1 MTTAQDLKTFRLPDR
16 PEREPDDMT
25 SYNQLADT
33 SLIAPLRQYLGR
45 QETTLI
51 TGDHYLCEAIPR
63 SMAGARY
70 PDLLVA
76 FEADLPAFRENNG
89 YIISRQG
96 KPPDFVLEIASEST
110 GEIDTGCKRRD
121 YARMGI
127 PEYWRFDETGQHHK
141 TRLAGDRL
149 GADGRYHPFHIEE
162 TADGTLYGYS
172 PALNLLLRWQNGRLW
187 WCDPVTRQPLPSLA
201 DEHAARIQEH
211 AARIQ
216 AQARADQQQAR
227 ADQAQARA
235 DQQQARADQEHAAR
249 IQAQAEARRER
260 EARLQAE
267 ARAREL
273 EARLE
278 NLEHP

>member
-1 MTTAQDLKTFRLPDR
+1 MTTARRLETFRLPDR

-25 SYNQLADT
+25 SYNQLADN
-33 SLIAPLRQYLGR
+33 SLIATLRQYLGR

-51 TGDHYLCEAIPR
+51 TGDHYLCEAVAR
-63 SMAGARY
+63 SLAGARY

-76 FEADLPAFRENNG
+76 FDADLELYLENNG

-96 KPPDFVLEIASEST
+96 KPPDLVLEIASEST

-149 GADGRYHPFHIEE
+149 GAAGRYHPFPIEE

-172 PALNLLLRWQNGRLW
+172 PALNLLLRWENGRLW
-187 WCDPVTRQPLPSLA
+187 WCDPVTYQPLPSLA
-201 DEHAARIQEH
+201 DEHAARIQ
-211 AARIQ
+211 
-216 AQARADQQQAR
+216 AQARADQQE
-227 ADQAQARA
+227 ARA
-235 DQQQARADQEHAAR
+235 DQQQARADQEQAAR

-260 EARLQAE
+260 EAHAREREARLQAE

-273 EARLE
+273 AARLE
-278 NLEHP
+278 NLDHP

>member
-1 MTTAQDLKTFRLPDR
+1 MTTAQDIQTFRLPDR

-33 SLIAPLRQYLGR
+33 SLIATLRQYLGR

-51 TGDHYLCEAIPR
+51 TGDHYLCEAVAR

-76 FEADLPAFRENNG
+76 FDADLELYLENNG

-96 KPPDFVLEIASEST
+96 KPPDLVLEIASEST

-121 YARMGI
+121 YARLGI

-149 GADGRYHPFHIEE
+149 GADGRYHPFPIEE
-162 TADGTLYGYS
+162 TADGVLYGYS

-187 WCDPVTRQPLPSLA
+187 WCDPVTYQPLPSLA
-201 DEHAARIQEH
+201 DEHAARIQEQ

-227 ADQAQARA
+227 ADQEQAA
-235 DQQQARADQEHAAR
+235 K
-249 IQAQAEARRER
+249 IQAQAEARREREAHARER

-273 EARLE
+273 AARLE

>member
-1 MTTAQDLKTFRLPDR
+1 MTTAQDLQTFRLPDR
-16 PEREPDDMT
+16 PEREPNDMT
-25 SYNQLADT
+25 SYNQLADN
-33 SLIAPLRQYLGR
+33 SLIATLRQYLGR

-51 TGDHYLCEAIPR
+51 TGDHYLCEAIAR

-76 FEADLPAFRENNG
+76 FDADLELYLENNG

-149 GADGRYHPFHIEE
+149 GADGQYHPFPIEE
-162 TADGTLYGYS
+162 TEDGVLYGYS

-201 DEHAARIQEH
+201 DEHAARIQ
-211 AARIQ
+211 
-216 AQARADQQQAR
+216 AQARADQEQ
-227 ADQAQARA
+227 
-235 DQQQARADQEHAAR
+235 AAR

-260 EARLQAE
+260 DAHDRECEARLQAE
-267 ARAREL
+267 ARVHEL

-278 NLEHP
+278 NLSNP

>member
-1 MTTAQDLKTFRLPDR
+1 MTTAQDLQTFRLPDR
-16 PEREPDDMT
+16 PEREPNDMT

-51 TGDHYLCEAIPR
+51 TGDHYLCEAVAR
-63 SMAGARY
+63 SLAGARY

-76 FEADLPAFRENNG
+76 FDADLELYLENNG

-127 PEYWRFDETGQHHK
+127 PEYWRFDETGHHHK

-149 GADGRYHPFHIEE
+149 GADGRYHPFPIEE
-162 TADGTLYGYS
+162 TADGVLYGYS

-187 WCDPVTRQPLPSLA
+187 WCDPVTYQPLPSLA
-201 DEHAARIQEH
+201 DEHAARIQ
-211 AARIQ
+211 A
-216 AQARADQQQAR
+216 
-227 ADQAQARA
+227 
-235 DQQQARADQEHAAR
+235 QARADQEHAAR

-260 EARLQAE
+260 EAHAREREAHAREREARLQAE

-273 EARLE
+273 AARLE